1 MFRIAVFTLSLL
13 LVVPLYA
20 GETIANDKDSFAK
33 EYATLKTLL
42 QKVKSRDSAEL
53 YKPQIEQELARLK
66 SSQLIAGKEYDQ
78 LNQEEKKLFIKKF
91 QNNQFHCGEVTQVM
105 EERRRI
111 LLNPDLYEILGP
123 LVQNLP

>member
-1 MFRIAVFTLSLL
+1 MFRIVVITLTLL
-13 LVVPLYA
+13 LAATLYA
-20 GETIANDKDSFAK
+20 GENIANDKDSFAK

-42 QKVKSRDSAEL
+42 QKVKSRDSAKL

-66 SSQLIAGKEYDQ
+66 SSQLISGKEYDQ
-78 LNQEEKKLFIKKF
+78 LNQDEKKLFIKKF

>member
-1 MFRIAVFTLSLL
+1 MFRLAVITLSLL

-20 GETIANDKDSFAK
+20 GETIANNKDSFAK

-111 LLNPDLYEILGP
+111 LLNPDLYEILGQ

>member
-1 MFRIAVFTLSLL
+1 MLRIAVITLSLL

-20 GETIANDKDSFAK
+20 GENIANDKDSFAK
-33 EYATLKTLL
+33 EYATLKSLL

-78 LNQEEKKLFIKKF
+78 LDQEEKKLFIKKF